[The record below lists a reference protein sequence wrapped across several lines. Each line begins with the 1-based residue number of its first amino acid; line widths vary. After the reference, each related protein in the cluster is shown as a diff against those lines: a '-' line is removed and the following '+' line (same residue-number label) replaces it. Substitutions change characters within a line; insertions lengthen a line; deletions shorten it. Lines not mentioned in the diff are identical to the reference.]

1 MKLTATQSRAL
12 LTYAGTL
19 PFIAAAISLASGYAY
34 FPVIGDVTQVVL
46 VYALVIAA
54 FMAGSQWGQQFEQ
67 SEVWAKRL
75 QRYTNLNAIG
85 LWLAFVLLPFSWLLV
100 ALIVS
105 LLGALWLDQQLFR
118 VGIITKTY
126 WQTRWQ
132 VTIVVVLSLVVV
144 GVSV

>member
-1 MKLTATQSRAL
+1 MNLSAAQLRTL
-12 LTYAGTL
+12 LTFAGSI
-19 PFIAAAISLASGYAY
+19 PFLAAAAFLASGYTRV
-34 FPVIGDVTQVVL
+34 PIIGDVIEAVL
-46 VYALVIAA
+46 VYGLVIAA
-54 FMAGSQWGQQFEQ
+54 FMAGSQWGRQFEQ
-67 SEVWAKRL
+67 SEAWAKRL
-75 QRYTNLNAIG
+75 QRYTYINAIG